1 MSDFKAILLPFNNVQ
16 PSDAIVDTA
25 CLIGA
30 GFESYIE
37 GAYYRQ
43 VLPIIA
49 GEGITLPGDYMIGFE
64 EEARIQAAKAELRF
78 RETLED
84 RGILFGV
91 RDDSE
96 SGGALRVG
104 WQTMTKS
111 DSLSVGEYARVFDL
125 SIVERHSAGTTIN
138 WKTTAE
144 TILFESGR
152 PVVVINNCAPEHLG
166 HRIVVAWNGSME
178 AARSIGASMPF
189 LERGAEIL
197 ILSVDGGVVSG
208 PNGAQVSEYLSNR
221 GLVSEHREIS
231 ASQGSVGK
239 AILEFAVDWNCDLL
253 VKGAYTQSRL
263 RQLVF
268 GGATREIIENSPIPT
283 LLSH

>member
-1 MSDFKAILLPFNNVQ
+1 MSDIKAILLPFNNVQ
-16 PSDAIVDTA
+16 PSDAIFDTA
-25 CLIGA
+25 CRIGA
-30 GFESYIE
+30 RFESYIE

-43 VLPIIA
+43 AFPIIA

-64 EEARIQAAKAELRF
+64 EEARIRAAKAELRF
-78 RETLED
+78 KSMLED

-91 RDDSE
+91 RDHSK
-96 SGGALRVG
+96 SGSALRVG
-104 WQTMTKS
+104 WQNMTKP
-111 DSLSVGEYARVFDL
+111 DSLSVGEYARAFDL
-125 SIVERHSAGTTIN
+125 SIVERHSAETAIN

-152 PVVVINNCAPEHLG
+152 PVVVINDRASEQLG

-178 AARSIGASMPF
+178 AARSVAASMPF

-221 GLVSEHREIS
+221 GLVSEHREIC

-239 AILEFAVDWNCDLL
+239 AIQEFAVDWNCDLL

-268 GGATREIIENSPIPT
+268 GGVTREIIENSPIPT